1 VNKKRCALL
10 IFILTIL
17 SVFTVGCD
25 KSKTQPVTKENQPD
39 SSSPSVAFQFRR
51 SKSEIKNLN
60 TYDIVANLN
69 AENKT
74 LNCSEKIK
82 YANNSTSTFNE
93 VYFHLYPNAYKTKET
108 SPALFGNEQNIYPQG
123 FTPGSLDISKLDING
138 KTTSYSIEGTDKTIL
153 KVSLDKELK
162 PGEQITLDMNFNIT
176 IPTATDRFG
185 GYDGFFNF
193 GNWYPIAAVYDDTGW
208 NLDPYYKI
216 GDPFYSDIASYNVK
230 IDVPKDYIVAASGEQ
245 VSESAKDNLKSYSF
259 KESNIRDFAWVAS
272 NKFDVQ
278 ENQVDGINIKC
289 YGIKE
294 STEGN
299 KAAMAAAESS
309 IKTFNKVY
317 GKYPYKNYSVVCT
330 NFPSGMEY
338 PKLVFI
344 SKQYCI
350 SKNLRAVERVV
361 VHETAHQWWYGIVGN
376 DEIDEAWLD
385 ESFAT
390 YSESIFFENRD
401 NSKDYY
407 KYAANGYN
415 TVKGSL
421 NDGAV
426 LRPLSKFKGWDD
438 YGPLAYNK
446 GAVMLN
452 TLRDKIGD
460 KTFFKVITTYYDRYK
475 FKNAKTG
482 DFKAVVEEITKK
494 NWDNFFQKWLL
505 DNN

>member
-1 VNKKRCALL
+1 MV
-10 IFILTIL
+10 ITFILTIL
-17 SVFTVGCD
+17 LAFTAGCN
-25 KSKTQPVTKENQPD
+25 KSNSQPVTKQNQSNSD
-39 SSSPSVAFQFRR
+39 SPSVAIEFRR
-51 SKSEIKNLN
+51 STSDIKKQN
-60 TYDIVANLN
+60 TYDIVANLDT
-69 AENKT
+69 EKKI
-74 LNCSEKIK
+74 LNCTEEIK
-82 YANNSTSTFNE
+82 YVNNTTSSFNE

-108 SPALFGNEQNIYPQG
+108 SPALFGNEKEIYPLG
-123 FTPGSLDISKLDING
+123 FTPGYLDILKLDLN
-138 KTTSYSIEGTDKTIL
+138 KKNATFSIEGIDKTIL
-153 KVSLDKELK
+153 KINLDKELK
-162 PGEQITLDMNFNIT
+162 PGEEITLDMNFNVT

-193 GNWYPIAAVYDDTGW
+193 GNWYPIAAVYDETGW

-245 VSESAKDNLKSYSF
+245 VSESTKDNLKSYSF

-272 NKFDVQ
+272 NKFDVK

-299 KAAMAAAESS
+299 KTAMAAAENS
-309 IKTFNKVY
+309 IKTFNKQY

-338 PKLVFI
+338 PELVFI

-350 SKNLRAVERVV
+350 SKNLRTVERVI
-361 VHETAHQWWYGIVGN
+361 VHETAHQWWYGTVGN

-390 YSESIFFENRD
+390 YSESIFFENKD

-407 KYAANGYN
+407 KYAANGYDI
-415 TVKGSL
+415 VKGTL

-426 LRPLSKFKGWDD
+426 LRPLAKFKGWDD

-452 TLRDKIGD
+452 TLRNKIGD
-460 KTFFKVITTYYDRYK
+460 KAFFKVITTYYDRYK
-475 FKNAKTG
+475 FKTAKTG
-482 DFKAVVEEITKK
+482 DFKAIVEEVTNK
-494 NWDNFFQKWLL
+494 NWDSFFKEWLL
-505 DNN
+505 DKK